1 MNLIPPAASLATPSI
16 PLVQTVLTRANLPLE
31 TIALAVC
38 VLDAL
43 DSKFA
48 LSWRLTCPLT
58 ASPASK
64 RHTLPAGAPPA
75 QLHIDSVHPELI
87 ILAALVIAVKFL
99 NDPHTPAAHYVA
111 AWGGAVWS
119 CEQLNA
125 TERCVME
132 NLGWRILPLCDEDLL
147 ADAMV
152 DMQLAARAPRGEGAP
167 YPSPEDESEEEV
179 GGRAVLGPGMSV
191 TPAET
196 PS

>member
-1 MNLIPPAASLATPSI
+1 MNLIPPAASIATPSI

-58 ASPASK
+58 NNPNSQPHNLPARSPA
-64 RHTLPAGAPPA
+64 PP
-75 QLHIDSVHPELI
+75 HHRDSVHPQRSI
-87 ILAALVIAVKFL
+87 RAALVIAVKFFD
-99 NDPHTPAAHYVA
+99 DPHAPTAHYVA
-111 AWGGAVWS
+111 AWGGGVWS

-152 DMQLAARAPRGEGAP
+152 DMQLAARAPRGEGAA
-167 YPSPEDESEEEV
+167 YPSPEDESEEM
-179 GGRAVLGPGMSV
+179 GGRAVLGPGMSI

>member
-1 MNLIPPAASLATPSI
+1 MQAILS
-16 PLVQTVLTRANLPLE
+16 RANLPLE
-31 TIALAVC
+31 TVALAVC
-38 VLDAL
+38 ILDAL

-48 LSWRLTCPLT
+48 LSWRLACPST
-58 ASPASK
+58 TTPNK
-64 RHTLPAGAPPA
+64 RHTLPSGARPS

-87 ILAALVIAVKFL
+87 IVAALVIAVKFL
-99 NDPHTPAAHYVA
+99 DDPHAPSSHYVA
-111 AWGGAVWS
+111 AWGGGVWS

-125 TERCVME
+125 TECCVMA

-152 DMQLAARAPRGEGAP
+152 DMQLAARAPRFPGNG
-167 YPSPEDESEEEV
+167 YLSPEDESEDEEAVV
-179 GGRAVLGPGMSV
+179 GGRAVVGLGLSI

>member
-1 MNLIPPAASLATPSI
+1 
-16 PLVQTVLTRANLPLE
+16 E
-31 TIALAVC
+31 TIALAIC

-58 ASPASK
+58 SSHAAK
-64 RHTLPAGAPPA
+64 RHTLPAGAPQA

-99 NDPHTPAAHYVA
+99 DDRHAPAAHYVT
-111 AWGGAVWS
+111 AWGGGLWS
-119 CEQLNA
+119 CGQLNA

-152 DMQLAARAPRGEGAP
+152 DMQLAARAPRGEGAT
-167 YPSPEDESEEEV
+167 YPSPEDESEGEM
-179 GGRAVLGPGMSV
+179 GGR
-191 TPAET
+191 
-196 PS
+196 